1 MKKSSKNWMNNGNR
15 NLIDK
20 EKYIKKWLKTSISN
34 EKIYKSKLIRKMIKV
49 EEFRRKSKFKLLCLM
64 NQKNK
69 LLNK

>member
-1 MKKSSKNWMNNGNR
+1 MNNGNR

-49 EEFRRKSKFKLLCLM
+49 EDFRRKSKFKLLCLM